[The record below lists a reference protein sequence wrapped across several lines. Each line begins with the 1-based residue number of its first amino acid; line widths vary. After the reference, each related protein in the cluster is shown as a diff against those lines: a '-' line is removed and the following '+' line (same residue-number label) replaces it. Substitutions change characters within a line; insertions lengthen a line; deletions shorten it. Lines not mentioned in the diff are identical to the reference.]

1 MAEPYQVLI
10 DDVFQGNIPAVR
22 SQVRRAAE
30 GGAPPMEIIESGLLK
45 AMNIVGDRFENNEIY
60 VTELLVTAR
69 AVHAGLEE
77 LKPYM
82 EGDATSAG
90 RIVIGTV
97 AGDLHDI
104 GKNLLA
110 MLLQAT
116 GYEVIDLGVDVS
128 AGDFIAAV
136 NKYRPD
142 AICLSALLTTT
153 VKAMIDTIGALKDAH
168 MRNSVAVIV
177 GGAAVTEEIATGMGA
192 DAYAEDAPRGVKLI
206 DEIIQKN
213 KGKEEMA
220 SFTSVI
226 HLDEILALQNSFRA
240 LSGLNIVIVD
250 KKGRPLVDPGGFFE
264 CSMHCS
270 CWTATTST
278 AALDRNYRELSYM
291 DNAPRAFAYRCR
303 CGLMEISYPLIGETG
318 QIGAVIIGHFLLEGD
333 IKCDD
338 APSGIAVLPAKMCE
352 HFCDYISV
360 LGQKLVD
367 LIDCA
372 ATRRRLES
380 QEGTFANFMRRQHD
394 LEEKLKESELRVLQ
408 YQVTPHFLFNALNT
422 IARVALFEGDQYT
435 EKLVTALARLMRY
448 SLYQVKSTVTVAEEA
463 KMVQDY
469 LMIQEA
475 RFQGRISHRVDIEP
489 AIMNARMPSMI
500 LQPLVENACQHGLE
514 PCKGAGI
521 VTVQGWLEN
530 EQVFLEV
537 SDNGVGMSDELK
549 KNIFKLGE
557 IKSNKGGQV
566 SGLGLNNV
574 LRRLQAHF
582 GSDCAWDINS
592 APNKGTTFQL
602 SFPYVM

>member
-1 MAEPYQVLI
+1 MPESYQPLI
-10 DDVFQGNIPAVR
+10 DDIFAGNIPAVR
-22 SQVRRAAE
+22 SHVRRLAE
-30 GGAPPMEIIESGLLK
+30 EDGEVMGIIENGLLK
-45 AMNIVGDRFENNEIY
+45 AMKVIGDRFENNEIY

-69 AVHAGLEE
+69 AVHAGLEG
-77 LKPYM
+77 LRPYM
-82 EGDATSAG
+82 KGDVSSAG

-110 MLLQAT
+110 MLLQGY

-128 AGDFIAAV
+128 ANDFVSAI

-142 AICLSALLTTT
+142 AVCLSALLSTTT
-153 VKAMIDTIGALKDAH
+153 KSMIDTVEALKDAH
-168 MRNSVAVIV
+168 MRNSVTLAV
-177 GGAAVTEEIATGMGA
+177 GGAAVTAEIASGMGA
-192 DAYAEDAPRGVKLI
+192 DIYAATAPAGAKQI
-206 DEIIQKN
+206 DQLVQKN
-213 KGKEEMA
+213 RGKEELA

-226 HLDEILALQNSFRA
+226 HLDEILAVQKSFRA
-240 LSGLNIVIVD
+240 LSGLNIVLVD
-250 KKGRPLVDPGGFFE
+250 KKGRPIVDPGGFFE
-264 CSMHCS
+264 CSRHCS
-270 CWTATTST
+270 CWTATTSM
-278 AALDRNYRELSYM
+278 ASLDKTYRELSLIE
-291 DNAPRAFAYRCR
+291 NSPRAFAYRCR
-303 CGLMEISYPLIGETG
+303 CGLVEISYPLIGEAG
-318 QIGAVIIGHFLLEGD
+318 QIGAILIGHFLLEGD
-333 IKCDD
+333 IKCED
-338 APSGIAVLPAKMCE
+338 APAGIPVVPADMCQ
-352 HFCDYISV
+352 HFCEYISV
-360 LGQKLVD
+360 IGQKLVD
-367 LIDCA
+367 LVDCA
-372 ATRRRLES
+372 AHRRRLES
-380 QEGTFANFMRRQHD
+380 QQGTFVNFMRRQHQ
-394 LEEKLKESELRVLQ
+394 LEEALKEAELKVLQ

-422 IARVALFEGDQYT
+422 IARIALFEGDQYT

-448 SLYQVKSTVTVAEEA
+448 SLYQVKSTVTVAEEI

-469 LMIQEA
+469 LMIQAA

-537 SDNGVGMSDELK
+537 TDNGVGMSDELK
-549 KNIFKLGE
+549 KNIFKLE
-557 IKSNKGGQV
+557 NIKSQKGGQV

-592 APNKGTTFQL
+592 TINKGTTFQI